1 MKMINV
7 PLFIISL
14 AFGLFLV
21 YITSP
26 RPDIIYVYPTPDN
39 LEKIQYKDNAGN
51 CCGFVSHEVT
61 CPKDPKK
68 IRKYP
73 VQETVGAPPIHKI
86 QF

>member
-1 MKMINV
+1 MKLISV

-14 AFGLFLV
+14 SFGLFLV

-39 LEKIQYKDNAGN
+39 LEKLQYKDKAGN
-51 CCGFVSHEVT
+51 CFSFNSREVS
-61 CPKDPKK
+61 CPTDKSK

-73 VQETVGAPPIHKI
+73 VQEKNNIR
-86 QF
+86 

>member
-1 MKMINV
+1 MNLINI

-26 RPDIIYVYPTPDN
+26 RPDVIYVYPTPDN
-39 LEKIQYKDNAGN
+39 LEKIQYKDHADN
-51 CCGFVSHEVT
+51 CFIFNSREVA
-61 CPKDPKK
+61 CPTDETK

-73 VQETVGAPPIHKI
+73 MQEKNPLLNR
-86 QF
+86 